1 MFIILMSNVIFM
13 SNFFFVAFLFVC
25 RVDWFLFVVVCFV
38 LLLGV
43 FCFLFCFFPG
53 WEIREGQY
61 WKQGKF
67 GTDHDIL
74 AKMLWSCCGLCTI
87 TNDEQYKHQ
96 EVQQFKSAKS
106 SVNHVDYVNFV
117 C

>member
-1 MFIILMSNVIFM
+1 MLKYNSVINNIYALTRNVYNIDEQCDLHV
-13 SNFFFVAFLFVC
+13 NFFFVAFLFVC

-74 AKMLWSCCGLCTI
+74 AKMQWVMLWI
-87 TNDEQYKHQ
+87 MHNNE
-96 EVQQFKSAKS
+96 
-106 SVNHVDYVNFV
+106 
-117 C
+117 